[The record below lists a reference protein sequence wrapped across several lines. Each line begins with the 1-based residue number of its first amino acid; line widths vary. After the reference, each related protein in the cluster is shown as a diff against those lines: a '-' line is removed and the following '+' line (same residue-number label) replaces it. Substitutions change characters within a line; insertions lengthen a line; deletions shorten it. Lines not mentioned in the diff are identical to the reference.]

1 MTGPKLFYK
10 NHNDHTNKPRATM
23 FTAKKHLFCH
33 KNACK
38 SLILKGLKTLDI
50 IIISYKYNGA
60 RLSYTGNA
68 EH

>member
-1 MTGPKLFYK
+1 
-10 NHNDHTNKPRATM
+10 M

-38 SLILKGLKTLDI
+38 SLILKGLETLDI

-60 RLSYTGNA
+60 RLSYTENA

>member
-1 MTGPKLFYK
+1 
-10 NHNDHTNKPRATM
+10 M
-23 FTAKKHLFCH
+23 FTAKKHLFRH

-60 RLSYTGNA
+60 RLSYTENA